1 MMYAADLCKR
11 DHRTVSDRLYGSRRR
26 CVFLQR
32 QMRPGAVI
40 VGHVPANHAPEMRL
54 IQNDHMM
61 EALAP
66 DGSDQAFDI
75 RILPWAQ
82 GARDDFVDA
91 DPGDSRPEQLTIDG
105 IAIS

>member
-1 MMYAADLCKR
+1 MMEAADLCKR
-11 DHRTVSDRLYGSRRR
+11 DHRTDSDRLYGSRRR

-40 VGHVPANHAPEMRL
+40 VGHVVGKHAPEMRL
-54 IQNDHMM
+54 IQNDHMI

-75 RILPWAQ
+75 SILPGAR
-82 GARDDFVDA
+82 GARDNFVDA
-91 DPGDSRPEQLTIDG
+91 HPSDSTPKQLTIDG
-105 IAIS
+105 IAIP